1 MHTKMTTQA
10 AFFSLSLLLVFLCH
24 GTTTSAQPAQAPSL
38 PTSAPTKPPTAP
50 SKPGTI
56 DVTKILQGAGE
67 FSILIRL
74 LKRTAVADQIKG
86 QLKKSNNGFTLFA
99 PTDTAF
105 SNLKSGTLNSLNDE
119 DKIRLIQFHTLP
131 NFYSLSNFETVSN
144 PVRTQAGDST
154 PGDFPLNVTSMGN
167 QVNISTGV
175 VNASVSG
182 TVYSD
187 NQLAVYRV
195 DKVLL
200 PMDLFVAKTPIAAPA
215 PAPTKPKA
223 KKKKAAASPKAV
235 DDIPNAAAESPKA
248 ASTSTSTSSTSS
260 NSLPAVVVDSGAVS
274 LTKNGI
280 MVSVGVTA
288 LIAAFSML

>member
-1 MHTKMTTQA
+1 MTKQ
-10 AFFSLSLLLVFLCH
+10 AFFSFSLLLFFLCH
-24 GTTTSAQPAQAPSL
+24 GTTTLAQPAQAPAL
-38 PTSAPTKPPTAP
+38 PASAPLTQPPTTSSPA
-50 SKPGTI
+50 SNVDI
-56 DVTKILQGAGE
+56 TKILQGAGE
-67 FSILIRL
+67 FTILIRL

-105 SNLKSGTLNSLNDE
+105 SNLRSGTLNSLNDE

-131 NFYSLSNFETVSN
+131 SFYSLSNFETVSN

-154 PGDFPLNVTSMGN
+154 PGEYPLNVTSMGN

-187 NQLAVYRV
+187 NRLAVYRV

-223 KKKKAAASPKAV
+223 KKKKAAASPKAE
-235 DDIPNAAAESPKA
+235 DDTPKAAESPKA
-248 ASTSTSTSSTSS
+248 ASTSTSTGTGTSTS
-260 NSLPAVVVDSGAVS
+260 NSIPTVVDSGAVS
-274 LTKNGI
+274 PKKHGI
-280 MVSVGVTA
+280 MVLSVGVTV
-288 LIAAFSML
+288 LIAAFSM

>member
-1 MHTKMTTQA
+1 MTTQA

-38 PTSAPTKPPTAP
+38 PASAPKKPPTAP
-50 SKPGTI
+50 SKPGTV

-105 SNLKSGTLNSLNDE
+105 SNLKSGTLNSLGDE
-119 DKIRLIQFHTLP
+119 EKIRLIQFHTLP
-131 NFYSLSNFETVSN
+131 NFYSLSNFDTVSN

-154 PGDFPLNVTSMGN
+154 PGEYPLNVTSMGN

-223 KKKKAAASPKAV
+223 KKKKAAASPKAEA
-235 DDIPNAAAESPKA
+235 DDTPKVAESPKA
-248 ASTSTSTSSTSS
+248 ANTSTSTTSSSSS
-260 NSLPAVVVDSGAVS
+260 NSLPAVVDSGAGS